1 MSNLLTDLEQN
12 ENFIVQLLIY
22 GKLRAFCF
30 HLRSVMRDIL
40 LALEAQF
47 ESLSSQSGEDFEDNQ
62 IEEAALGAIGEAKIS
77 LQMV

>member
-1 MSNLLTDLEQN
+1 
-12 ENFIVQLLIY
+12 
-22 GKLRAFCF
+22 
-30 HLRSVMRDIL
+30 MRDIL
-40 LALEAQF
+40 LGLEAQF